1 MISQPAEKA
10 MATSVIPM
18 QAEGCMIATYVS
30 SGGSFDLE
38 IETEKTYLITMMTSS
53 EASARVLSITNRGG
67 FIQKLEIASGSYQ
80 GYFTETIS
88 NGHWQLNC
96 TYYTILKII
105 CF

>member
-30 SGGSFDLE
+30 GGGSYDLE

-53 EASARVLSITNRGG
+53 DVSARVLSITNRGG
-67 FIQKLEIASGSYQ
+67 YIQKLEIARGSYQ
-80 GYFTETIS
+80 GYFSEVIED
-88 NGHWQLNC
+88 GHWKLSC
-96 TYYTILKII
+96 TYYTMLKIL